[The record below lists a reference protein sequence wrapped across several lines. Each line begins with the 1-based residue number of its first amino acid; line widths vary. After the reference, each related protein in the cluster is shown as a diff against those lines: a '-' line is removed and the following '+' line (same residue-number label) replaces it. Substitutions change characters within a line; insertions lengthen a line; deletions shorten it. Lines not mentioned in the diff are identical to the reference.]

1 MQSNEQEPDLSK
13 CAMEMNIWSAT
24 FSSSDHA
31 EKGSRLRH
39 SGDSVVE
46 EISNALEFEGRMTK
60 GSFEKML
67 ERARNS
73 NEEIQLQLSFARE
86 SKIGD
91 EQTLERTE
99 HLSTDIAHR
108 LDRLIRSSGLEAG
121 S

>member
-46 EISNALEFEGRMTK
+46 EIPNALEFEGRMTK
-60 GSFEKML
+60 VLSIKTL
-67 ERARNS
+67 ERAKNS
-73 NEEIQLQLSFARE
+73 NEEIQLQLSLARE

-91 EQTLERTE
+91 EQTLER
-99 HLSTDIAHR
+99 APMHR
-108 LDRLIRSSGLEAG
+108 HCSQT
-121 S
+121 